1 MGGPVSFKSRDDLVR
16 SLLCC
21 LHLSFVD
28 SEIRDNSQE
37 RSRNEQAEPSCR
49 SVFPSEQ
56 ADQNGYDGA
65 DKRHHQDPHG
75 QKKIACNP
83 DSREDNDCK
92 QEDQGLFHAHML
104 PAERNNSIAEE
115 NMLFHYIDLH
125 KVVVKRSN
133 RWNVIYG
140 INTFFEFRYHRHRQ
154 QKMVQDNLDRRCSY
168 HIVMDLQAER
178 SIAFKPSV
186 PDKLFNQFSVL

>member
-75 QKKIACNP
+75 QRKIRVFFTLICSPRRETTQLLKKICCFII
-83 DSREDNDCK
+83 ST
-92 QEDQGLFHAHML
+92 FT
-104 PAERNNSIAEE
+104 
-115 NMLFHYIDLH
+115 
-125 KVVVKRSN
+125 RS
-133 RWNVIYG
+133 
-140 INTFFEFRYHRHRQ
+140 
-154 QKMVQDNLDRRCSY
+154 
-168 HIVMDLQAER
+168 
-178 SIAFKPSV
+178 
-186 PDKLFNQFSVL
+186 